1 MKYGVNMKKIK
12 FACPLDCFDLCSL
25 VAIKENNKV
34 IKIEGDK
41 DHPITK
47 GFVCN
52 KGKDHL
58 TRLYHPKRFTKP
70 MLKKNNE
77 WVEISYDDAIEI
89 TKNKLNEYLTDYG
102 VSSILH
108 YNDSG
113 YGGISKMVDEI
124 FFDSLGGV
132 TTPTGTLCWG
142 AGDKA
147 TEYDFGSNLSNYP
160 NQIENSKLIILWSR
174 NVVDTNIH
182 MVSFINKAK
191 KNGAKVVL
199 IDPVKTESAKLADLY
214 IQIKPGTDAALAL
227 GIGNYLIEK
236 NYCDNNFIDNY
247 TLGFEN
253 YKKNTEKFN
262 ISKVSRVTAIPEN
275 EIIKLAEMLGL
286 KKPVSI
292 VVGFGVQRYK
302 NGGNTVRSI
311 NALGALTGNI
321 GIEGGGLFY
330 NNKQFKGLNG
340 ALSKKINEKVINRRT
355 FSKSKFAEFVL
366 KEKDI
371 PIKCVFIT
379 KSNPLVQLPNIN
391 KVIDAFDSVEFKIG
405 IDLFITDTMEHC
417 DLIFPATTVLEEEDI
432 ISSGM
437 FNPHILYSHQA
448 VKPIDNIISEYEL
461 FQRIAKEMNI
471 ENYPYLTR
479 EEYFNEQL
487 KPLFEKYNLNLNML
501 KENSFYIPNSE
512 IAWKN
517 REFNTPSK
525 KFEFYSKKAE
535 KDGQLPVADYIETDK
550 SHKYALRFLTV
561 HYKNS
566 LHSQGFVD
574 ENELTEVKLSE
585 NNMKKYNFSDG
596 EVITLESEFG
606 KINAIAIT
614 DKNMMDGVALMY
626 EGNWN
631 KNGSVNF
638 LTPDIISDMGEQT
651 AYYDCFINVLK
662 KDR

>member
-1 MKYGVNMKKIK
+1 MKKIK
-12 FACPLDCFDLCSL
+12 FACSLDCFDLCSL

-41 DHPITK
+41 EHPITK
-47 GFVCN
+47 GFVCE
-52 KGKDHL
+52 KGKNHL

-70 MLKKNNE
+70 MIKKNNE
-77 WVEISYDDAIEI
+77 WVEISYDEVIEI
-89 TKNKLNEYLTDYG
+89 TKDKLNEYIKNYG
-102 VSSILH
+102 PSSILH

-160 NQIENSKLIILWSR
+160 KQIEKSKLIILWSR
-174 NVVDTNIH
+174 NVVETNMH
-182 MVSFINKAK
+182 MLSFINKAK
-191 KNGAKVVL
+191 KNGAIVVL
-199 IDPVKTESAKLADLY
+199 IDPVKTASAKLADLY
-214 IQIKPGTDAALAL
+214 IQIKPGTDAALSM
-227 GIGNYLIEK
+227 GIAKYLI
-236 NYCDNNFIDNY
+236 DNNIYDKEFIKKHSI
-247 TLGFEN
+247 GFDK
-253 YKKNTEKFN
+253 YKKNVMKYDLG
-262 ISKVSRVTAIPEN
+262 KVSKITGISEN
-275 EIIKLAEMLGL
+275 IIEEFSKLISET
-286 KKPVSI
+286 KPISI
-292 VVGFGVQRYK
+292 VLGFGLQRYK
-302 NGGNTVRSI
+302 NGGNTVRTI

-340 ALSKKINEKVINRRT
+340 ALSKKINKKVINRRT

-371 PIKCVFIT
+371 PIKCIFIT

-391 KVIDAFDSVEFKIG
+391 KAIDALDSIEFKIG

-448 VKPIDNIISEYEL
+448 VKPINNIISEYEL
-461 FQRIAKEMNI
+461 FQIIAKEMNI
-471 ENYPYLTR
+471 KDYPYLTR

-487 KPLFEKYNLNLNML
+487 KPLFEKYNLNLDML

-512 IAWKN
+512 IAWETK
-517 REFNTPSK
+517 EFNTPSK

-535 KDGQLPVADYIETDK
+535 NDGQLAVADYIETEK
-550 SHKYALRFLTV
+550 NNKYSLRFLTV

-566 LHSQGFVD
+566 LHSQGFLD
-574 ENELTEVKLSE
+574 ENELSEIKLSE

-596 EVITLESEFG
+596 EVVTLESEFG
-606 KINAIAIT
+606 QINAIAIT
-614 DKNMMDGVALMY
+614 DKNMMDDVALMY

-662 KDR
+662 KTDDE